1 MGFDYSEHEEGRG
14 FSYWDADPVLRD
26 EVARVYEDEE
36 HGWGAERL
44 AEFGRLVG
52 EEVADNSDAIDD
64 NPPELRTYDKH
75 GEVVNEIVY
84 PPEQSENDRIAFEN
98 GAVAD
103 SFRAPP
109 GRDEPMP
116 LTHSLAHYYL
126 IAYCDIGLGCSVSM
140 TGGAALVLEQC
151 DEEGVHD
158 ETFDALTARSLD
170 DVEQGAMFL
179 TEIQG
184 GSDVGANETTA
195 VPTEEGDEH
204 EYILEGE
211 KWFCSNID
219 AGAALVLARRR
230 EAPQGTDG
238 LSLFVV
244 PNEIDGEP
252 NILYYRRLKDK
263 LGTKSVPT
271 GEVELRG
278 ARGYLIGE
286 PERGFKY
293 MTEMLNYERVT
304 NAVGSCGS
312 MARAL
317 LESKIHAADREAFGS
332 AIEEYPLMKK
342 DLVDMTVTH
351 EAATALSFESA
362 DALNGYVREEDEEA
376 YRLMRVLV
384 PVAKYRTGEDAVEMS
399 SYAMEILGGN
409 GYVEEFPTARL
420 LRDAQVTPIWEGTSN
435 ILSLDVLRAM
445 QKEAANTV
453 VLNRIEEYLDE
464 AEHPAVVPVA
474 ERVREAREELKEA
487 MNDIATSGIDEAQL
501 RAKNLADFIYE
512 VYAASLLVAEAQREA
527 EEGEGRKTLVARR
540 FVDQHLEEGR
550 MTDETP
556 LEWFDE
562 IAKYDSVGIDEV
574 SDEKL
579 QRAD

>member
-1 MGFDYSEHEEGRG
+1 MDFDYSEHEQGRG
-14 FSYWDADPVLRD
+14 LSYWRSDPVLRD
-26 EVARVYEDEE
+26 EIERVYTGDE
-36 HGWGAERL
+36 HDWGEKRL

-52 EEVADNSDAIDD
+52 EEVVENSDAIDE
-64 NPPELRTYDKH
+64 NPPELCTYDKH
-75 GEVVNEIVY
+75 GEVVNEVEY
-84 PPEQSENDRIAFEN
+84 PPEQEENDRIAFGN

-103 SFRAPP
+103 SFRAPE

-126 IAYCDIGLGCSVSM
+126 IACCDIGLGCSVSM
-140 TGGAALVLEQC
+140 TGGAALVLEQV
-151 DEEGVHD
+151 DEEGRHD
-158 ETFDALTARSLD
+158 ETFEALTSRNLD
-170 DVEQGAMFL
+170 DLKQGAMFM

-184 GSDVGANETTA
+184 GSDVGANETVA
-195 VPTEEGDEH
+195 EPTDEDGVY
-204 EYILEGE
+204 ELTGE

-219 AGAALVLARRR
+219 AGAPLVLARRP
-230 EAPQGTDG
+230 EAPEGTEG
-238 LSLFVV
+238 ISLFIV
-244 PNEIDGEP
+244 PDEVDGEP
-252 NILYYRRLKDK
+252 NDLYYRRLKDK

-278 ARGYLIGE
+278 AIGYLVGE

-317 LESKIHAADREAFGS
+317 LESKIHAADREAFGA

-351 EAATALSFESA
+351 EAATAISFDAA
-362 DALNGYVREEDEEA
+362 DALNGYVREDDDEA

-384 PVAKYRTGEDAVEMS
+384 PVAKYRTGEDAVEMA
-399 SYAMEILGGN
+399 SYAMEVLGGN

-445 QKEAANTV
+445 QKEAAHQAI
-453 VLNRIEEYLDE
+453 LDRIDAYLDE
-464 AEHPAVVPVA
+464 AEHPAVVSVA
-474 ERVREAREELKEA
+474 ERVREAREELEET
-487 MNDIATSGIDEAQL
+487 MNDVATSGMEGAQL
-501 RAKNLADFIYE
+501 RAKDLADFIYD

-527 EEGEGRKTLVARR
+527 EDGDGRKTVVARR
-540 FVDQHLEEGR
+540 FAEQHLEEGR
-550 MTDETP
+550 ITDETP
-556 LEWFDE
+556 LEWFDA
-562 IAKYDSVGIDEV
+562 IAKYETVGVDEV
-574 SDEKL
+574 TEEKL

>member
-1 MGFDYSEHEEGRG
+1 MDFDYSEHEQGRG
-14 FSYWDADPVLRD
+14 LSYWESDPVLRD
-26 EVARVYEDEE
+26 EIERVYTEDE
-36 HGWGAERL
+36 HDWGEKRL

-52 EEVADNSDAIDD
+52 EEVVENSDAIDE
-64 NPPELRTYDKH
+64 NPPELCTYDKH
-75 GEVVNEIVY
+75 GEVINEVEY
-84 PPEQSENDRIAFEN
+84 PPEQEENDRIAFGN

-103 SFRAPP
+103 SFRAPE

-126 IAYCDIGLGCSVSM
+126 IACCDIGLGCSVSM
-140 TGGAALVLEQC
+140 TGGAALVLEQV
-151 DEEGVHD
+151 DEEGRHD
-158 ETFDALTARSLD
+158 ETFEALTSRNLD
-170 DVEQGAMFL
+170 NLKQGAMFM

-184 GSDVGANETTA
+184 GSDVGANETVA
-195 VPTEEGDEH
+195 EPTDEDGVY
-204 EYILEGE
+204 ELTGE

-219 AGAALVLARRR
+219 AGAPLVLARRPD
-230 EAPQGTDG
+230 APEGTEG
-238 LSLFVV
+238 ISLFIV
-244 PNEIDGEP
+244 PDEVDGEP
-252 NILYYRRLKDK
+252 NDLYYRRLKDK

-278 ARGYLIGE
+278 AIGYLVGE

-317 LESKIHAADREAFGS
+317 LESKIHAADREAFGA

-351 EAATALSFESA
+351 EAATAISFDAA
-362 DALNGYVREEDEEA
+362 DALNGYVREDDDEA

-384 PVAKYRTGEDAVEMS
+384 PVAKYRTGEDAVEMA
-399 SYAMEILGGN
+399 SYAMEVLGGN

-445 QKEAANTV
+445 QKEAAHQAI
-453 VLNRIEEYLDE
+453 LDRIDAYLDE
-464 AEHPAVVPVA
+464 AEHPAVVPIA
-474 ERVREAREELKEA
+474 ERVREAREELEET
-487 MNDIATSGIDEAQL
+487 MNDVATSGMEGAQL
-501 RAKNLADFIYE
+501 RAKDLADFIYD

-527 EEGEGRKTLVARR
+527 EDGEGRKTVVARR
-540 FVDQHLEEGR
+540 FAEQHLEEGR
-550 MTDETP
+550 ITDETP
-556 LEWFDE
+556 LEWFDA
-562 IAKYDSVGIDEV
+562 IAKYETVGVDEV
-574 SDEKL
+574 TEEKL